1 MAFKQTELYFLETD
15 CSEKFGAEKGA
26 RIFELAK
33 EIYRS
38 LCEKSDFK
46 GSKAIEKH
54 MKTNLFPTMAY
65 YKALRK
71 SGYAEGEAIELVK
84 QETAKSA
91 EVKKAEQQKF
101 AKMPC
106 TYFLYRL
113 FVKSVMKKKFPAEG
127 WTTEWVRCDGR
138 ETHFNFTRCL
148 YKDVCDEQG
157 CPELCPV
164 FCAND
169 DIAFTGLMPKIRF
182 EREQTLGKGGS
193 CCDFHFIKNK

>member
-38 LCEKSDFK
+38 LCEKADFK
-46 GSKAIEKH
+46 GSKAVEKH

-71 SGYAEGEAIELVK
+71 SGYAEGAAIELVK

-91 EVKKAEQQKF
+91 EVKKPSSKSLQRCRVHIF
-101 AKMPC
+101 F
-106 TYFLYRL
+106 TDRL
-113 FVKSVMKKKFPAEG
+113 SS
-127 WTTEWVRCDGR
+127 R
-138 ETHFNFTRCL
+138 L
-148 YKDVCDEQG
+148 
-157 CPELCPV
+157 
-164 FCAND
+164 
-169 DIAFTGLMPKIRF
+169 
-182 EREQTLGKGGS
+182 
-193 CCDFHFIKNK
+193 